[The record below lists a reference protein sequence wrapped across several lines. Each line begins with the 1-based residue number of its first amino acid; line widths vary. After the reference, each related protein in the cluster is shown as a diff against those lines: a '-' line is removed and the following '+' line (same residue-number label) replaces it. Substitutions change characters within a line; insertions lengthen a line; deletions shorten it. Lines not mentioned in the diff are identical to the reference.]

1 MKQIFSLIICCTLF
15 GYTASA
21 QIIAFNDTNS
31 FAKLLDK
38 NDEPMQNN
46 EVHLSPNPV
55 KNYLIVQHG
64 QGKMTIHNAMGK
76 LVKSQTIDKERVTIK
91 TSDLPKG
98 QYILRIQRKKGKEI
112 IKQIIR

>member
-1 MKQIFSLIICCTLF
+1 MKQLFSLIICCTLV

-21 QIIAFNDTNS
+21 QIITFNDTNS

-38 NDEPMQNN
+38 NDEPIQSN

-64 QGKMTIHNAMGK
+64 QGKMTIHDAMGK
-76 LVKSQTIDKERVTIK
+76 LVKSQMIDKERVIIK

-98 QYILRIQRKKGKEI
+98 QYILRIKRAKGEKI
-112 IKQIIR
+112 IKQFIR